1 VEEAE
6 EGSSA
11 AAGVGVEAAVEGRV
25 GDEAAPA
32 LADQGEAGEGGGVRR
47 EDVED
52 LGQYVVGEDGHRR
65 WLVAGV
71 AEAAAAEWAWHRRRV
86 HDKQLWTRMGSSLL

>member
-71 AEAAAAEWAWHRRRV
+71 AEAAAAEWA
-86 HDKQLWTRMGSSLL
+86 